1 MDLETGILTA
11 IAIGIVGAGIL
22 TARCL
27 WSRYR
32 ELKDSKNRLP
42 G

>member
-11 IAIGIVGAGIL
+11 MAIGISGGAIL
-22 TARCL
+22 TAWCL

-32 ELKDSKNRLP
+32 ELQDLNDT
-42 G
+42 